1 MSVHIITCEK
11 FFIRTCEKIFKR
23 YNYPIELLTLF
34 LCRPQVQA
42 INESNRFESE
52 IREEQEAKK
61 KQAEDQKQ
69 RRAAFKNLQ
78 SAFK

>member
-1 MSVHIITCEK
+1 MTTK
-11 FFIRTCEKIFKR
+11 CEKIFKR

-69 RRAAFKNLQ
+69 RRAAFKKPFFFFFNHSL
-78 SAFK
+78 SD